1 MVKVRQV
8 LERKTETVTS
18 TFATRM
24 LSIASIAQCVIQILP
39 DIIIREQQL
48 KSVWYCYT
56 EKMELTVNCIKNS
69 AFCFYNFMIESDKL
83 CSCMKLMIPKHSMN
97 Q

>member
-24 LSIASIAQCVIQILP
+24 LSIDQCVIQYCLLLSENSNYILYGIVTKKNG
-39 DIIIREQQL
+39 DNSKL
-48 KSVWYCYT
+48 Y
-56 EKMELTVNCIKNS
+56 EKLSIL
-69 AFCFYNFMIESDKL
+69 FL
-83 CSCMKLMIPKHSMN
+83 
-97 Q
+97 

>member
-1 MVKVRQV
+1 MVKKVRQV

-24 LSIASIAQCVIQILP
+24 LSIDQCVIQILH

-48 KSVWYCYT
+48 HPVWYCYT
-56 EKMELTVNCIKNS
+56 HAKNGVNSKLYEKLSIL
-69 AFCFYNFMIESDKL
+69 FL
-83 CSCMKLMIPKHSMN
+83 
-97 Q
+97 

>member
-24 LSIASIAQCVIQILP
+24 LSIDQCVIQSCLLLSENSNYILYG
-39 DIIIREQQL
+39 IVTHKKVEI
-48 KSVWYCYT
+48 
-56 EKMELTVNCIKNS
+56 TVNCIKNS
-69 AFCFYNFMIESDKL
+69 AFCFCNFMMESDKL
-83 CSCMKLMIPKHSMN
+83 CSCMKLIMPKHSMS